1 MKFTITQEAFAEGLQ
16 NAVSAVNPR
25 STLPIL
31 SNVLLQ
37 AADGQLV
44 LTATDLEFTVRTKV
58 PAQVGKAGA
67 TTLPAKRISTLVKD
81 LPKADIEV
89 EIDAKSVATLR
100 SGAGVYRIFGL
111 PEAEFPGLPAF
122 DDAVEF
128 TLKSSELKDGLRK
141 THYAISLDETRYVL
155 NGIFFSFKGDKLT
168 LVATDGRR
176 LALAEVNDLEIPPSQ
191 EREFIVR
198 TKAIHELMRA
208 LADDGDVTIR
218 LAQNMVQFD
227 CGPTTLISKLV
238 EGNYPNYVQVIPT
251 KVNERVTVEREG
263 LLNAVRRV
271 SLLNNE
277 KTASVRLNFGKGNID
292 ITSNTPEVGE
302 ARESMAVNYKG
313 RDISIAFNPEFLMA
327 PLRYLQEDEVH
338 FELIDDISPGVI
350 KIKAPFVY
358 VLMPM
363 RVGGV

>member
-1 MKFTITQEAFAEGLQ
+1 MKFTITQEAFADGLQ

-37 AADGQLV
+37 AADGALV
-44 LTATDLEFTVRTKV
+44 LTSTDLDFTVRTKV
-58 PAQVGKAGA
+58 PAKVGKSGA
-67 TTLPAKRISTLVKD
+67 TTLPAKRLSTLVKD
-81 LPKADIEV
+81 LPKTEIEV
-89 EIDAKSVATLR
+89 DVDAKSVATLC
-100 SGAGVYRIFGL
+100 SGAGVYRIFGM

-122 DDAVEF
+122 EGAVEF
-128 TLKSSELKDGLRK
+128 TLKASDLRDGLRK

-176 LALAEVNDLEIPPSQ
+176 LALAEVNDLEIPASQ

-198 TKAIHELMRA
+198 TKTVHELMRA
-208 LADDGDVTIR
+208 LGDDGEVVIR

-238 EGNYPNYVQVIPT
+238 DGNYPNYVQVIPT
-251 KVNERVTVEREG
+251 KVNERVAVEREV

-277 KTASVRLNFGKGNID
+277 KTASVRLNFSKGNLD
-292 ITSNTPEVGE
+292 INSNTPDVGE
-302 ARESMAVNYKG
+302 ARESMAINYKG
-313 RDISIAFNPEFLMA
+313 KDISIAFNPEFLMA

-350 KIKAPFVY
+350 KINAPFVY

-363 RVGGV
+363 RVGAV

>member
-1 MKFTITQEAFAEGLQ
+1 MRFTITQDAFAEGLQ

-37 AADGQLV
+37 AAGEELV
-44 LTATDLEFTVRTKV
+44 LTSTDLDFTVRTKV
-58 PAQVGKAGA
+58 AAKVGKSGT
-67 TTLPAKRISTLVKD
+67 TTLPARRLSTLVKD
-81 LPKADIEV
+81 LPKTDIEV
-89 EIDAKSVATLR
+89 EVDSKSMATLK
-100 SGAGVYRIFGL
+100 SGAGVYKIFGM

-122 DDAVEF
+122 DGAVEF
-128 TLKSSELKDGLRK
+128 KLKSADLRDGLRK

-176 LALAEVNDLEIPPSQ
+176 LALAEVNDLEIPASQ

-198 TKAIHELMRA
+198 TKAITELMRS
-208 LADDGDVTIR
+208 LKDDGEVVIR
-218 LAQNMVQFD
+218 LVQNMVQFD

-251 KVNERVTVEREG
+251 KVNERVTVEREA
-263 LLNAVRRV
+263 LFNAVRRV
-271 SLLNNE
+271 SLLNAE
-277 KTASVRLNFGKGNID
+277 KSASVRLSFSKGNLD
-292 ITSNTPEVGE
+292 ITSNAPEVGE
-302 ARESMAVNYKG
+302 ARESMAISYKG
-313 RDISIAFNPEFLMA
+313 KDISIAFNPEFLMA
-327 PLRYLQEDEVH
+327 PLRYLQEDEIH
-338 FELIDDISPGVI
+338 IELIDDISPGVI
-350 KIKAPFVY
+350 KINAPFVY

-363 RVGGV
+363 RVGA

>member
-1 MKFTITQEAFAEGLQ
+1 MKFNISQDAFSNGLQ

-37 AADGQLV
+37 ASGETLT
-44 LTATDLEFTVRTKV
+44 LTATDLDFTVRTKV
-58 PAQVGKAGA
+58 AAKVGKSGS
-67 TTLPAKRISTLVKD
+67 TTLPARRLSTLVKD
-81 LPKADIEV
+81 LPKTELEV
-89 EIDAKSVATLR
+89 EVDPKCVATLR
-100 SGAGVYRIFGL
+100 SGAGVYRIFGM
-111 PEAEFPGLPAF
+111 PEAEFPGFPAF
-122 DDAVEF
+122 EDAVQF
-128 TLKSSELKDGLRK
+128 TFKAADLKDGLRK

-176 LALAEVNDLEIPPSQ
+176 LALAEVNDLEIAPSQ
-191 EREFIVR
+191 ERDFIVR
-198 TKAIHELMRA
+198 TKAIHELMRV
-208 LADDGDVTIR
+208 LSDDGQVTVS
-218 LAQNMVQFD
+218 LSQNMVQFD
-227 CGPTTLISKLV
+227 CGPTTVISKLV
-238 EGNYPNYVQVIPT
+238 EGNYPNYLQVIPS
-251 KVNERVTVEREG
+251 KVNERITVERES

-313 RDISIAFNPEFLMA
+313 KDISVSFNPEFLMA
-327 PLRYLQEDEVH
+327 PLRYLQEDEIH

-350 KIKAPFVY
+350 KINAPFVY

-363 RVGGV
+363 RVGS

>member
-1 MKFTITQEAFAEGLQ
+1 MKFTISQEAFAEGLQ
-16 NAVSAVNPR
+16 NAVSAVNSR

-31 SNVLLQ
+31 TNVLIQ
-37 AADGQLV
+37 ASDGELI
-44 LTATDLEFTVRTKV
+44 LTATDLDFTVRTK
-58 PAQVGKAGA
+58 AEAKVGKAGS
-67 TTLPAKRISTLVKD
+67 TTLPARRLSTLVKD
-81 LPKADIEV
+81 LPKTEIEV
-89 EIDAKSVATLR
+89 EVDGKSMATLK
-100 SGAGVYRIFGL
+100 SGAGVYKIFGM

-122 DDAVEF
+122 EGAVE
-128 TLKSSELKDGLRK
+128 LKLKASDLKDGLRK

-198 TKAIHELMRA
+198 TKAVTELMRA
-208 LADDGDVTIR
+208 LKDDGEVVVRIS
-218 LAQNMVQFD
+218 QNMVQFD

-251 KVNERVTVEREG
+251 KVNERVTVERET

-271 SLLNNE
+271 SLLNTE
-277 KTASVRLNFGKGNID
+277 KTASVRLNFTKGKIE

-302 ARESMAVNYKG
+302 AREDMAVSYKG
-313 RDISIAFNPEFLMA
+313 KDISIAFNPEFLMA
-327 PLRYLQEDEVH
+327 PLRYLSEDEVH
-338 FELIDDISPGVI
+338 FELIDDISPGVL
-350 KIKAPFVY
+350 KINAPFVY

-363 RVGGV
+363 RVGA

>member
-1 MKFTITQEAFAEGLQ
+1 VAKSG
-16 NAVSAVNPR
+16 S
-25 STLPIL
+25 
-31 SNVLLQ
+31 
-37 AADGQLV
+37 
-44 LTATDLEFTVRTKV
+44 
-58 PAQVGKAGA
+58 
-67 TTLPAKRISTLVKD
+67 TTLPARRLSTLVKD
-81 LPKADIEV
+81 LPKTDLEV
-89 EIDAKSVATLR
+89 EVDAKSMATLK
-100 SGAGVYRIFGL
+100 SGAGVYKIFGM

-122 DDAVEF
+122 DSAVEF
-128 TLKSSELKDGLRK
+128 KLKASDLKDGLRK

-191 EREFIVR
+191 ERDFIVR
-198 TKAIHELMRA
+198 TKAITELMRA
-208 LADDGDVTIR
+208 LKDDGEVVIR

-251 KVNERVTVEREG
+251 KVNERVTVERET

-271 SLLNNE
+271 SLLNTE
-277 KTASVRLNFGKGNID
+277 KTASVRLNFSKGKIE

-302 ARESMAVNYKG
+302 AREEMAVSYKG
-313 RDISIAFNPEFLMA
+313 KDISIAFNPEFLMA
-327 PLRYLQEDEVH
+327 PLRYLSEDEVH

-350 KIKAPFVY
+350 KINAPFVY

-363 RVGGV
+363 RVGA

>member
-1 MKFTITQEAFAEGLQ
+1 MKFTISQEAFADGLT

-37 AADGQLV
+37 ASGDALT
-44 LTATDLEFTVRTKV
+44 LTATDLDFTVRTKV
-58 PAQVGKAGA
+58 QAKTGKQGS
-67 TTLPAKRISTLVKD
+67 TTLPAKRLSTLVKD
-81 LPKADIEV
+81 LPKTEIDVEV
-89 EIDAKSVATLR
+89 DAKSVATLR
-100 SGAGVYRIFGL
+100 SGAGVYKIFGL

-122 DDAVEF
+122 EGAVEF
-128 TLKSSELKDGLRK
+128 KLKSSDLKDALRK

-176 LALAEVNDLEIPPSQ
+176 LARAEVNDLEIPKSQ

-198 TKAIHELMRA
+198 TKDIQELMRA
-208 LADDGDVTIR
+208 LKDDGDVVVR

-251 KVNERVTVEREG
+251 KVNERVTVERET

-271 SLLNNE
+271 SLLNTE
-277 KTASVRLNFGKGNID
+277 MTASVRLNFAKGKIE

-302 ARESMAVNYKG
+302 AREEMAVNYKG
-313 RDISIAFNPEFLMA
+313 KDISIAFNPEFLMA
-327 PLRYLQEDEVH
+327 PLRYLSEDEVH

-350 KIKAPFVY
+350 KINAPFVY

-363 RVGGV
+363 RVGA

>member
-1 MKFTITQEAFAEGLQ
+1 LAGLFTRFSQNLLADEGSRFTQLGSEA
-16 NAVSAVNPR
+16 
-25 STLPIL
+25 
-31 SNVLLQ
+31 
-37 AADGQLV
+37 
-44 LTATDLEFTVRTKV
+44 DLE
-58 PAQVGKAGA
+58 
-67 TTLPAKRISTLVKD
+67 
-81 LPKADIEV
+81 
-89 EIDAKSVATLR
+89 
-100 SGAGVYRIFGL
+100 GL
-111 PEAEFPGLPAF
+111 PESLRAGYATDAESRGLKGRWVIANTRSSVEPFLTYSTRRDLREKVWREFVDRGDNGDARDNNAIIGEILQLRAERARLLGHPTHAHWRLENTMARTPERAMALMEAVWKPAVARVREEVA
-122 DDAVEF
+122 DMQRVADAE
-128 TLKSSELKDGLRK
+128 
-141 THYAISLDETRYVL
+141 
-155 NGIFFSFKGDKLT
+155 GDKLT

-176 LALAEVNDLEIPPSQ
+176 LALAEINDLEIPPSQ

-208 LADDGDVTIR
+208 LKDDGEVVIR
-218 LAQNMVQFD
+218 LAQNLVQFD

-251 KVNERVTVEREG
+251 KVNERVTVERES

-277 KTASVRLNFGKGNID
+277 KTASVRLSFAKGNID

-302 ARESMAVNYKG
+302 ARETLPVSYKG
-313 RDISIAFNPEFLMA
+313 KDISISFNPEFLMA

-350 KIKAPFVY
+350 KINAPFVY

-363 RVGGV
+363 RVGGA

>member
-1 MKFTITQEAFAEGLQ
+1 MKFTISQEAFADGLQ

-37 AADGQLV
+37 ASGEELT
-44 LTATDLEFTVRTKV
+44 LTATDLDFTVRTRVAAK
-58 PAQVGKAGA
+58 VGKSGT
-67 TTLPAKRISTLVKD
+67 TTLPARRLSTLVKD
-81 LPKADIEV
+81 LPKTELDVEV
-89 EIDAKSVATLR
+89 DAKSVATLR

-111 PEAEFPGLPAF
+111 PEAEFPGMPAF
-122 DDAVEF
+122 EGAVEF
-128 TLKSSELKDGLRK
+128 TLKAADLKDGLRK

-155 NGIFFSFKGDKLT
+155 NGIFFSFKADKLT

-176 LALAEVNDLEIPPSQ
+176 LALAEINDLEIAPSQ

-198 TKAIHELMRA
+198 TKAIQELMRA
-208 LADDGDVTIR
+208 LKDDGEVVIR
-218 LAQNMVQFD
+218 LAQNLVQFD
-227 CGPTTLISKLV
+227 CGPTTIISKLV

-251 KVNERVTVEREG
+251 KVNERVTVERES

-277 KTASVRLNFGKGNID
+277 KSASVRLNFTKGNID

-313 RDISIAFNPEFLMA
+313 KDISVSFNPEFLMA
-327 PLRYLQEDEVH
+327 PLRYLNEDEVH

-350 KIKAPFVY
+350 KINAPFVY

-363 RVGGV
+363 RVGGS

>member
-1 MKFTITQEAFAEGLQ
+1 MKFTISQEAFAEGMQ
-16 NAVSAVNPR
+16 NALSAVNPR
-25 STLPIL
+25 STMPIL

-37 AADGQLV
+37 AADAHLV
-44 LTATDLEFTVRTKV
+44 LTTTDLDFTVRTRVDAKV
-58 PAQVGKAGA
+58 AKSGT
-67 TTLPAKRISTLVKD
+67 TTLPARRLGTLVKD
-81 LPKADIEV
+81 LPKTDLEV
-89 EIDAKSVATLR
+89 EVDAKSIATLR
-100 SGAGVYRIFGL
+100 SGAGVYKIFGL

-122 DDAVEF
+122 DSAVEF
-128 TLKSSELKDGLRK
+128 KLKSADLKDGLRK

-198 TKAIHELMRA
+198 TKAVAELMRA
-208 LADDGDVTIR
+208 LKDDGDVVIR
-218 LAQNMVQFD
+218 LAENMVQFD

-251 KVNERVTVEREG
+251 KVNERVTVERET

-271 SLLNNE
+271 SLLNTE
-277 KTASVRLNFGKGNID
+277 KTASVRLNFSKGGIE

-302 ARESMAVNYKG
+302 AREEMAVNYKG
-313 RDISIAFNPEFLMA
+313 PDISIAFNPEFLMA
-327 PLRYLQEDEVH
+327 PLRHLNEDEVH
-338 FELIDDISPGVI
+338 LELIDDISPGVI
-350 KIKAPFVY
+350 KINAPFVY

-363 RVGGV
+363 RVGA